1 MRVGKVAVSKTMKI
15 LLLPGYACTSAIWRP
30 LLAEMRAEADF
41 AVVDWPVGLVPQFH
55 SVSAFCDWLAGTV
68 ELANYDFIAG
78 HSMGGIAAL
87 MLAAQGK
94 TGRASIVLV
103 ESFITAPGIF
113 FRNIMMPGNRSPEAQ
128 GVLSMLESEKSRYSA
143 VLREEL
149 RGSDLS
155 AQVENC
161 PVPIHAFYGDRGCG
175 KLETVIEN
183 LAWSNKVKE
192 KVTPAAIP
200 DACHFPMVEN
210 APAVAA
216 ALRRIIGGCTRW

>member
-1 MRVGKVAVSKTMKI
+1 MKV

-41 AVVDWPVGLVPQFH
+41 TAVDWPVGLVSQFH
-55 SVSAFCDWLAGTV
+55 SVSAFCGWLAGAV
-68 ELANYDFIAG
+68 KLADYDFIVG
-78 HSMGGIAAL
+78 HSMGGMAAL

-113 FRNIMMPGNRSPEAQ
+113 FRNIIMPGNKSSEAQ
-128 GVLSMLESEKSRYSA
+128 GVLSMLESEKGRYSA
-143 VLREEL
+143 DLREEL

-161 PVPIHAFYGDRGCG
+161 PVPIHAFHGDRGCG

-183 LAWSNKVKE
+183 LGWSNEVKAKVIL
-192 KVTPAAIP
+192 TAIP
-200 DACHFPMVEN
+200 NSCHFPMVEN

-216 ALRRIIGGCTRW
+216 ALRRIIGGSSRCL